1 MKTLLPAC
9 LLSGLL
15 SGLALA
21 LATSA
26 AHAQS
31 YPIHKLDFDLW
42 CTEEMH
48 LPFDRCAKRLPDDL
62 QTFDDYR
69 TKIEKYELEH
79 LKEKNRKLHIEHTI
93 LHNDPVDNQK
103 RPDSGP
109 EKPSD
114 GMSPL

>member
-1 MKTLLPAC
+1 MKYFLPVG
-9 LLSGLL
+9 LSLGLFAL
-15 SGLALA
+15 QLAP
-21 LATSA
+21 A
-26 AHAQS
+26 ASAQS
-31 YPIHKLDFDLW
+31 YPLHKLDFDLW

-48 LPFDRCAKRLPDDL
+48 LPFERCAKRLPDDL
-62 QTFDDYR
+62 QTFDEYR

-93 LHNDPVDNQK
+93 LHNDPIDNQK
-103 RPDSGP
+103 RPDSST